1 MGIVFVSSD
10 ERIRCLNELWDWII
24 SAMWNDFETVVSEW
38 WRFCEGGEIL
48 QIDKWLGANWQLL
61 WKLTIFQ
68 CETRC
73 GIDTGV
79 GLDMPNKY
87 SNQMGYTNG
96 WQMVGEWQLM
106 DGTMGRGTRGQKP
119 EGGSCLRP
127 HSSNC
132 LCATLLF
139 TVENF
144 HFQRHIDANIHAI
157 NSISFKTSCINHNAI
172 SWHHIT

>member
-1 MGIVFVSSD
+1 MGIVFVSSE
-10 ERIRCLNELWDWII
+10 ERIRCFNELWDWII

-38 WRFCEGGEIL
+38 WCFCEGGEIL

-79 GLDMPNKY
+79 GFHMPNKY

-96 WQMVGEWQLM
+96 WQMVSEWQLM
-106 DGTMGRGTRGQKP
+106 DGSRGEWREVRSQKAVAVYARIHLIAFAP
-119 EGGSCLRP
+119 PSFLRWKISTFNDISMP
-127 HSSNC
+127 
-132 LCATLLF
+132 TF
-139 TVENF
+139 T
-144 HFQRHIDANIHAI
+144 Q
-157 NSISFKTSCINHNAI
+157 
-172 SWHHIT
+172 